1 MTAKKALPLFQV
13 GDRVKIRHSDWRGR
27 IVEFRGP
34 LAPGGVFVYR
44 VRVPHKPKPI
54 YIELREDQLLLLPT
68 PPQGNPSPYAS
79 QAPEIPRQQENGSDQ
94 PKVKPSPFGKKR
106 AREERKRG

>member
-1 MTAKKALPLFQV
+1 MAAKKAPPLFQV
-13 GDRVKIRHSDWRGR
+13 GDRVKIRYSDWRAR

-34 LAPGGVFVYR
+34 LAPGGKYDYR

-54 YIELREDQLLLLPT
+54 YIELPEDFLTAIPT
-68 PPQGNPSPYAS
+68 PPKVAPSPDAS
-79 QAPEIPRQQENGSDQ
+79 QVPEVQGQQGDGSDP

-106 AREERKRG
+106 AREERKGE